1 MISTYWPCKPSTI
14 GTQTVYEQYARVL
27 PLDQKLRFQILQDLR
42 VCIENIQFKG
52 DLILIGMDMNDL
64 IERYDFQVYFAEPNI
79 HEAILAT
86 HRRTSK
92 LVIHIFTLENY
103 SIDG

>member
-1 MISTYWPCKPSTI
+1 
-14 GTQTVYEQYARVL
+14 
-27 PLDQKLRFQILQDLR
+27 
-42 VCIENIQFKG
+42 
-52 DLILIGMDMNDL
+52 MDMNDL
-64 IERYDFQVYFAEPNI
+64 IERYDFQVYFTEPNI

-103 SIDG
+103 SIDELWRSISIYQPKSDSRNFGCEYY